1 MDYPKRC
8 PNRLMFNDE
17 TKECDWEDKVEC
29 KGREKL
35 IGQLSNETNQN
46 FSCIHPVILIKQI
59 SYDMIDTDGLD
70 EEVRP
75 GSNNTRGR
83 TTKFCMLKQNGDY
96 ADSYYCNVYHNC
108 HGGFDTIQYCSR
120 GLVRLLFEMK

>member
-8 PNRLMFNDE
+8 PNRLMFNDD
-17 TKECDWEDKVEC
+17 TKECDWEDKVDC

-35 IGQLSNETNQN
+35 IGL
-46 FSCIHPVILIKQI
+46 FSFHGAKLQFDFLFEC
-59 SYDMIDTDGLD
+59 IDTQGLD
-70 EEVRP
+70 DEVRP

-83 TTKFCMLKQNGDY
+83 STKFCMLKQNGDY

-108 HGGFDTIQYCSR
+108 HGGFDTIQYCTR
-120 GLVRLLFEMK
+120 GLVS

>member
-8 PNRLMFNDE
+8 PNRLMFNEE
-17 TKECDWEDKVEC
+17 TKECDWEDKVDC

-35 IGQLSNETNQN
+35 I
-46 FSCIHPVILIKQI
+46 
-59 SYDMIDTDGLD
+59 DTEGLD
-70 EEVRP
+70 DEVRP

-83 TTKFCMLKQNGDY
+83 STKFCMVKQNGDY

-108 HGGFDTIQYCSR
+108 HGGFDTIQYCTR
-120 GLVRLLFEMK
+120 GL

>member
-8 PNRLMFNDE
+8 PNRLMFNE
-17 TKECDWEDKVEC
+17 GTKECDWEDNVDC

-35 IGQLSNETNQN
+35 IGL
-46 FSCIHPVILIKQI
+46 FVFFIHLIFIKSFVI
-59 SYDMIDTDGLD
+59 IDTEGLD
-70 EEVRP
+70 DEVRP

-83 TTKFCMLKQNGDY
+83 STKFCMVKQNGDY

-108 HGGFDTIQYCSR
+108 HGGFDTIQYCTR
-120 GLVRLLFEMK
+120 GLVS

>member
-1 MDYPKRC
+1 
-8 PNRLMFNDE
+8 MFNEE
-17 TKECDWEDKVEC
+17 TKECDWEDNVDC

-35 IGQLSNETNQN
+35 IGRSLWVVFFLKTKSIRMLK
-46 FSCIHPVILIKQI
+46 CIVWL
-59 SYDMIDTDGLD
+59 DTEGLD
-70 EEVRP
+70 DEVRP

-83 TTKFCMLKQNGDY
+83 STKFCMLKQNGDY

-120 GLVRLLFEMK
+120 GLVS